1 MDKYDYDLFVIG
13 AGSGGVRASRMA
25 AQYGARVAVA
35 ENKSLGGTCVNA
47 GCVPKKLFVIAS
59 HFHDDFSWAEG
70 FGWTNNKP
78 EFHWPT
84 LKNNKNIEI
93 NRLNNIYEKLLKSS
107 KVDII
112 YGNAQIA
119 GPHKIVVA
127 EKEYTCDKILIAT
140 GGKPYI
146 PDFPGN
152 ELAITSDDVFQLENF
167 PDKIVVVGGGYIAVE
182 FAGIFNGLG
191 VETHLIYRG
200 PLFLRGFDNDVRKF
214 VAEELEKKGICLHF
228 NTDVSS
234 IEKFEKGL
242 LKVNMSNNLSIVAN
256 DVLYATGRIPLTD
269 NLGLETTRIRLN
281 DNNAIPVNSTFETI
295 EPDIFALGDVTGG
308 HAQLTPIAL
317 AEAMVL
323 TNLLFGDK
331 KSNMDYTNIPT
342 AVFCQPNIATV
353 GLSEEQARTQHDNI
367 DCYISTFSPLKHT
380 LSGSSEKTL
389 MKVIVSKDD
398 DKVLGIHMVGAEAG
412 EIIQGLAVAMKMGLT
427 KTILD
432 STIGIHPTTAEEFVT
447 LRTPVAE

>member
-1 MDKYDYDLFVIG
+1 MDQYQYDLFVIG

-25 AQYGARVAVA
+25 SQYGAKVAVA

-47 GCVPKKLFVIAS
+47 GCIPKKLFVIAS
-59 HFHDDFSWAEG
+59 HFHDEYAWAEG

-78 EFHWPT
+78 EFNWPT
-84 LKNNKNIEI
+84 LKKNKNIEI
-93 NRLNNIYEKLLKSS
+93 SRLNTIYEKLLESS

-112 YGNAQIA
+112 YGNAQLA
-119 GPHKIVVA
+119 GPHKVIVA

-140 GGKPYI
+140 GGKPFI

-152 ELAITSDDVFQLENF
+152 ELAITSDDAFHLENL
-167 PDKIVVVGGGYIAVE
+167 PDKIVVVGGGYIAIE

-200 PLFLRGFDNDVRKF
+200 PLFLRGFDKDVREF
-214 VAEELEKKGICLHF
+214 IAEELKKKGIHLYF
-228 NTDVSS
+228 NTNVSS
-234 IEKFEKGL
+234 IEKLDKGL
-242 LKVNMSNNLSIVAN
+242 LKVNMNNNLCIEAN

-269 NLGLETTRIRLN
+269 SLGLETTRIRLN
-281 DNNAIPVNSTFETI
+281 DNDAIPVNSTFETI

-317 AEAMVL
+317 AEAMML
-323 TNLLFGDK
+323 TNHLFGDRK
-331 KSNMDYTNIPT
+331 NKMNYTNIPT

-353 GLSEEQARTQHDNI
+353 GLSEEQARVQYDNI
-367 DCYISTFSPLKHT
+367 DCYKSTFSPLKHT

-389 MKVIVSKDD
+389 VKVIVNKDD
-398 DKVLGIHMVGAEAG
+398 DLVLGIHMVGAEAG

-427 KTILD
+427 KAVLD

-447 LRTPVAE
+447 LRTPITE

>member
-1 MDKYDYDLFVIG
+1 MDQYDYDLFVIG

-78 EFHWPT
+78 EFNWPT
-84 LKNNKNIEI
+84 LKNNKDIEI
-93 NRLNNIYEKLLKSS
+93 TRLNNIYAKLLESS

-112 YGNAQIA
+112 FGNAQIS
-119 GPHKIVVA
+119 GPHKVIVA
-127 EKEYTCDKILIAT
+127 GQEYTCDKILIAT

-146 PDFPGN
+146 PNFPGN
-152 ELAITSDDVFQLENF
+152 ELAITSDEIFHLESF

-200 PLFLRGFDNDVRKF
+200 PLFLRGFDNDIRKF
-214 VAEELEKKGICLHF
+214 VAEELEKKGIHLHF
-228 NTDVSS
+228 DTDVSS
-234 IEKFEKGL
+234 IEKLENDI
-242 LKVNMSNNLSIVAN
+242 LKINIGTNFFLEAN
-256 DVLYATGRIPLTD
+256 TVLYATGRVPLTD
-269 NLGLETTRIRLN
+269 NLGLETTRIELN
-281 DNNAIPVNSTFETI
+281 DKNAIPVNASFETD
-295 EPDIFALGDVTGG
+295 EPGIFALGDVTGG

-323 TNLLFGDK
+323 TNHLFGDK
-331 KSNMDYTNIPT
+331 KSIMDYTNIPT

-353 GLSEEQARTQHDNI
+353 GLSEKQARTQHENI
-367 DCYISTFSPLKHT
+367 DCYMSTFSPLKHT

-389 MKVIVSKDD
+389 IKVIVHKDD
-398 DKVLGIHMVGAEAG
+398 DRVLGIHMVGAEAG
-412 EIIQGLAVAMKMGLT
+412 EILQGLAVAMKMGLT

-447 LRTPVAE
+447 LRTPITE